1 MSEVSELTKAL
12 QKATKA
18 MRGVTR
24 AMREATKELSANRKS
39 VESLKEIFSN
49 LGTGYCSA
57 VPVDSGLTGNQVR
70 QLYNLKKIEEQM
82 ADKVIISSR
91 LYNML
96 IQTDL
101 SPERLVGEENERSE
115 NKCRE

>member
-1 MSEVSELTKAL
+1 MSEVSEL
-12 QKATKA
+12 TKA

-39 VESLKEIFSN
+39 VEPLKEIFSK

-96 IQTDL
+96 IQADL
-101 SPERLVGEENERSE
+101 SPAQLVPEECTQADDKPTEA
-115 NKCRE
+115 